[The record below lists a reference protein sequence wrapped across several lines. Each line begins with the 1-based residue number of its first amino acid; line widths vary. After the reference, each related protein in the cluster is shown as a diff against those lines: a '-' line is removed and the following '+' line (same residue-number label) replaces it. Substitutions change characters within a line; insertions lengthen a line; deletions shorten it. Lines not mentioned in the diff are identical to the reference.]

1 MRCSWKVLRLL
12 VPWVAIIVL
21 GAMSG
26 CTRTVT
32 VVATASP
39 GSATSAS
46 SQSAAG
52 AGNPSSP
59 TSASNGSGSA
69 APSDGGSVASGHGSP
84 EQVVAAALQA
94 ALAGDYSQ
102 ACSYMVPSGQGECD
116 QQVANTPSLTGSYHI
131 VGQVI
136 EGDKALVF
144 VTGTACNGPGD
155 CFGSSNTSMGDAS
168 SPSGFD
174 SYYGYYAPGDSGNF
188 SPLSCI
194 KVGSLWYLNASGLF
208 IETYL
213 S

>member
-1 MRCSWKVLRLL
+1 MRCAWKVLRLL
-12 VPWVAIIVL
+12 VTGVAIIVL
-21 GAMSG
+21 GAISG

-46 SQSAAG
+46 SQSTPG
-52 AGNPSSP
+52 AGSPSSP
-59 TSASNGSGSA
+59 TTAPNGSGSA
-69 APSDGGSVASGHGSP
+69 APGEGGSAAPGHGSP

-102 ACSYMVPSGQGECD
+102 ACTYMVPSGQGECD
-116 QQVANTPSLTGSYHI
+116 RQVASTPSLTGSYDI

-144 VTGTACNGPGD
+144 VTGNACNGPGD
-155 CFGSSNTSMGDAS
+155 CFGNSDTSMDDAN

-174 SYYGYYAPGDSGNF
+174 TYYDYYAPGDTGNF

-194 KVGSLWYLNASGLF
+194 KVGNLWYLNASGLF